1 MTGSWIFEPTE
12 VNVTPSIS
20 LIKLARDCVGSVGL
34 SSNEMDLW
42 EIVFVPIFFSF
53 SLIIKTELSSKISW
67 FRYIIKYSSSVI
79 KRES

>member
-20 LIKLARDCVGSVGL
+20 LIKLARDCVGSGGL
-34 SSNEMDLW
+34 SSNERDLW